1 MVSQRPS
8 GNKEMNMKLS
18 EFIQRLKS
26 DLHVPVALFVFLVT
40 TAIHIITKRDLGA
53 NYTNSLYAFYG
64 FLAGHGLTQA
74 KYQPDATPDSSTP
87 TQGN

>member
-1 MVSQRPS
+1 
-8 GNKEMNMKLS
+8 MKLS
-18 EFIQRLKS
+18 EFIQKLKS

-40 TAIHIITKRDLGA
+40 TVMHVVTHKDLGA

-74 KYQPDATPDSSTP
+74 KYQPDATPDSTTP
-87 TQGN
+87 TQGS